1 VKVKFKGGVIMNIEL
16 VKGELSSNKKKTMYT
31 IDDLYVVVS
40 RTYKKQV
47 VDLQNVYYID
57 FYNIIKELENSGA
70 IKRIGKDKTSVN
82 PALSKKYKVIREK
95 MVFTEEEKIN
105 MARLNKVNLSYYSK
119 RVDEFREDYNII
131 VDLNNLL
138 RDTTHYREIT
148 LNEISYIV
156 FGYEKAMSEDEVSI
170 VMKKLGIKEEDLGC
184 RMKNEPLLN
193 TIFKGFYE
201 KDKRNILIAENLETY
216 WSLNKIL
223 REMPNDIDMLIW
235 GKGCSI
241 EANFH
246 GAILYGVNKKD
257 TILYFGDIDLSGV
270 DIFLRLKSNYKE
282 FSIMPSISL
291 YENLLSIGVQKGIKK
306 SRSQNQID
314 IEENRLDVFLN
325 AFGSEVRDRLKI
337 IIKNREYIPQEALN
351 YNELRKVYGNE

>member
-1 VKVKFKGGVIMNIEL
+1 
-16 VKGELSSNKKKTMYT
+16 
-31 IDDLYVVVS
+31 
-40 RTYKKQV
+40 
-47 VDLQNVYYID
+47 
-57 FYNIIKELENSGA
+57 
-70 IKRIGKDKTSVN
+70 
-82 PALSKKYKVIREK
+82 
-95 MVFTEEEKIN
+95 
-105 MARLNKVNLSYYSK
+105 MARLNKVKLGYYSK
-119 RVDEFREDYNII
+119 RADEFREDYDII

-138 RDTTHYREIT
+138 RDTTHYRQIT

-156 FGYEKAMSEDEVSI
+156 FGYEKAMSEDKVSV

-201 KDKRNILIAENLETY
+201 KDSRNILIAENLETY

-235 GKGCSI
+235 GQGCSI
-241 EANFH
+241 ESNFR
-246 GAILYGVNKKD
+246 GSILYGINEKD
-257 TILYFGDIDLSGV
+257 AILYFGDIDLSGV

-282 FSIMPSISL
+282 LSIIPSISL
-291 YENLLSIGVQKGIKK
+291 YENLLSIGSQRGIKK
-306 SRSQNQID
+306 SRSQDQID
-314 IEENRLDVFLN
+314 IEEDRLDVFLN
-325 AFGSEVRDRLKI
+325 AFGSEVRDRLKA